1 MDKVLLVYLAVIC
14 FILAVVIFLSLRR
27 DKFLPRKLS
36 RVRIRVD
43 ENNRRQMPES
53 RDDEFELQ
61 PQISFLVFCAIVFF
75 ILMLAG
81 NG

>member
-14 FILAVVIFLSLRR
+14 FILAVVIFLSLQS
-27 DKFLPRKLS
+27 DEFLPRKLS

-43 ENNRRQMPES
+43 ENNRRQSQEP
-53 RDDEFELQ
+53 RDDEFEMQ
-61 PQISFLVFCAIVFF
+61 PKISFLVLCAIVFF
-75 ILMLAG
+75 ILILAG